1 MNICEHLAQTAK
13 LFPEKEAIV
22 FEGQRFTFAELNS
35 LSRSVA
41 QKLTESGI
49 GPGDRVAIMMP
60 NVPAFVVWYY
70 GVLRVG
76 AIAVSISTRLAASE
90 VTFLVSD
97 CEAKT
102 FVALPDTLAKLK
114 SDLPECVTNS
124 YAASDL
130 GDQCDGASLELSLI
144 HI

>member
-1 MNICEHLAQTAK
+1 MNICEHLALTAK

-22 FEGQRFTFAELNS
+22 FEGQRFTFAELDS

-41 QKLTESGI
+41 QLLTDSGVTR
-49 GPGDRVAIMMP
+49 GDRVAIMMP

-70 GVLRVG
+70 GALRVG

-90 VTFLVSD
+90 VSFLVGD
-97 CEAKT
+97 CEAKV
-102 FVALPDTLAKLK
+102 FVALPDTLAKVK
-114 SDLPECVTNS
+114 SDLP
-124 YAASDL
+124 D
-130 GDQCDGASLELSLI
+130 LSLI